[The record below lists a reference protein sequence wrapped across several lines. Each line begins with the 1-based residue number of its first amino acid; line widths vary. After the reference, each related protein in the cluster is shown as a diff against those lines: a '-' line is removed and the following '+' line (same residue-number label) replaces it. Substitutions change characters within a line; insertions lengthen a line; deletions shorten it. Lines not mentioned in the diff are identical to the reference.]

1 MHRLILI
8 FFITFAA
15 HAGSDG
21 SDDLVDGVI
30 KKNLSKINNFTANS
44 ISDFLSGPG
53 TTEVKI
59 KGLENKKPE
68 YSIMLLRPFSLSDD
82 HSFFSQMQLNHY
94 YIRNDGRVTVN
105 LGLGYRKIF
114 DDSYILGVNL
124 FLDADDEDNT
134 RSSLGLEIK
143 SNAFEAYANYYSSI
157 SSSNKVGVN
166 VERVLDGYDFHAL
179 GQVPFLPW
187 AKIHYTYFDWD
198 AEKLSTDTDGSDL
211 SLEMLITQNILV
223 EVGYSDNNFRSADGF
238 GSVRFIFPGKEGV
251 SAFDQF
257 ISENAFA
264 SGTVNHLLL
273 SKVERDNKIKIE
285 TTSQG
290 VVIGRL
296 D

>member
-1 MHRLILI
+1 MWRLLLAFSILLTSTS
-8 FFITFAA
+8 F
-15 HAGSDG
+15 AGSDVG
-21 SDDLVDGVI
+21 DVV
-30 KKNLSKINNFTANS
+30 KKNISQINNFAAES
-44 ISDFLSGPG
+44 ILDFLGGPG
-53 TTEVKI
+53 ATEVEV

-68 YSIMLLRPFSLSDD
+68 YSIMMVRPFSLSTE
-82 HSFFSQMQLNHY
+82 HSFFSQIQLNHY
-94 YIRNDGRVTVN
+94 YIRNDGRVAIN

-114 DDSYILGVNL
+114 SDNYILGINL

-157 SSSNKVGVN
+157 SSSTKVGVN
-166 VERVLDGYDFHAL
+166 TERVLDGYDIHAL

-187 AKIHYTYFDWD
+187 AKIHYTYFDWEAD
-198 AEKLSTDTDGSDL
+198 KLSTDTDGSEL
-211 SLEMLITQNILV
+211 SLEMLITKNIML
-223 EVGYSDNNFRSADGF
+223 EVGYSDDNFTSADGF
-238 GSVRFIFPGKEGV
+238 GSITFVYPGSNGT
-251 SAFDQF
+251 SALDEF

-273 SKVERDNKIKIE
+273 SKVERDNKMKIE